1 MEHLLSAI
9 PYGSNG
15 LFFLPYLVGERCP
28 YRDSNATGVFFGLT
42 DQTTDLDMIRATLE
56 GVAFGVRQALEI
68 TMDPTKIKEMVVT
81 GGGSQSKVWSQ
92 IIADVC
98 GCKVTV
104 PTGSSV
110 GPCFGAALCALVGM
124 KIKRG
129 FSDIEPLWTQGRQF
143 YPHEKDREIYKNL
156 FQFYAKLYPTL
167 KPLFKKKK
175 IGDSQ

>member
-1 MEHLLSAI
+1 L
-9 PYGSNG
+9 
-15 LFFLPYLVGERCP
+15 
-28 YRDSNATGVFFGLT
+28 DSGWN
-42 DQTTDLDMIRATLE
+42 
-56 GVAFGVRQALEI
+56 
-68 TMDPTKIKEMVVT
+68 
-81 GGGSQSKVWSQ
+81 
-92 IIADVC
+92 C
-98 GCKVTV
+98 
-104 PTGSSV
+104 
-110 GPCFGAALCALVGM
+110 AALCALVGM